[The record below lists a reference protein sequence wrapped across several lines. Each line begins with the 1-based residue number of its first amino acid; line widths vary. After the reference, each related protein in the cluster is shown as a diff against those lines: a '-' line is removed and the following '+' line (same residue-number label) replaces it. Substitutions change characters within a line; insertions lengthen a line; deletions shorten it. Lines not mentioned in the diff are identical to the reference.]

1 MRLGICLLV
10 ISCSASTTLGFSS
23 EKTQN
28 TELTLKQ
35 MSVVEHLGKK
45 LSLLT
50 EGQIRQVAQHLSK
63 HNKEHGEK
71 LNSLCSAV
79 MDLGEE
85 HRTEVGVRQLQLAGA
100 KGTAGGMVNGMYQ
113 RTNEIMNGAPT
124 YKRKDGK
131 KWIARGTNNQW
142 FVQDTNS
149 KGLDGGWAY
158 TKDKNPTPESTWRVW
173 TGNEWETQML
183 DAKMP
188 AGDVKSSNAK
198 AERQEIQIEQLK
210 AKTDAAVKVASLMK
224 QSHLHVPS
232 AISKDAQ
239 NTKETKAT
247 NSGAKAVAPASPAV
261 VRKAAA
267 PAAPAAVK
275 AQPSARAA
283 AAVPAAAVVPAAAA
297 VVHKAATPTAAVV
310 HKVTPASAAAVVTK
324 TATPAS
330 PAVVHKAASPA
341 APVAV
346 KAQPSA
352 QAAAA
357 VPAASAVSA
366 ASAVLHKAATPTAA
380 VVHKAVT
387 PASAAA
393 VVTKTATPAS
403 PAVVHKAVTPA
414 SAAAVVTK
422 TATPASPAV
431 VHKAA
436 APAAPVAVKAQP
448 SARAAAAV
456 SAAAVVPAAA
466 AVVHKA
472 ATPTAAVV
480 HKAVT
485 PASAAAMV
493 TKTAATAAA
502 ARSSAA
508 NGKAMPGKENE
519 MKALTPTQADK
530 AERKPTQAAV
540 KATPAD
546 SKNNPSSLVLDLG
559 DLDLGESNPA
569 SPNQKK
575 EKKVG
580 LSAADKAAVL
590 AKVKRELAASE
601 LLYGD
606 ANDSITDL
614 SA

>member
-1 MRLGICLLV
+1 MAAMRLGICLLV

-310 HKVTPASAAAVVTK
+310 HK
-324 TATPAS
+324 
-330 PAVVHKAASPA
+330 
-341 APVAV
+341 
-346 KAQPSA
+346 
-352 QAAAA
+352 
-357 VPAASAVSA
+357 
-366 ASAVLHKAATPTAA
+366 
-380 VVHKAVT
+380 
-387 PASAAA
+387 
-393 VVTKTATPAS
+393 
-403 PAVVHKAVTPA
+403 
-414 SAAAVVTK
+414 
-422 TATPASPAV
+422 
-431 VHKAA
+431 
-436 APAAPVAVKAQP
+436 
-448 SARAAAAV
+448 
-456 SAAAVVPAAA
+456 
-466 AVVHKA
+466 
-472 ATPTAAVV
+472 
-480 HKAVT
+480 AVT